1 MVILFVLL
9 IAGVSLVIYTSITNS
24 YLDAQDAHMEYL
36 LEGPDEYYTSPEDIA
51 FYKKEIAPYLFIPDI
66 AASRLLFNG
75 DEPFWTVIDNLLEGR
90 LTDDQFIAEL
100 DSLCKA
106 VETGNP

>member
-1 MVILFVLL
+1 
-9 IAGVSLVIYTSITNS
+9 
-24 YLDAQDAHMEYL
+24 MEYL
-36 LEGPDEYYTSPEDIA
+36 FDGPDEYYTSPEDIA
-51 FYKKEIAPYLFIPDI
+51 FYKKEVAPYLFIPDI